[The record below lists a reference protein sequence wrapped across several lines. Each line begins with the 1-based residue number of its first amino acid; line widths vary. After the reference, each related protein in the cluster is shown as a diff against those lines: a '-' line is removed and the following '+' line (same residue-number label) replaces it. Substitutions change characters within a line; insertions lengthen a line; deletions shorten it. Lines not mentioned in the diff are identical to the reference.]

1 MIVIGRIMAFIVGF
15 FILLSG
21 ISDASALSGVDG
33 ISDALSVSG
42 TAIVKM
48 VFGVFWMV
56 LAINPRAVERFI
68 DRIVHKE

>member
-21 ISDASALSGVDG
+21 ISDASALSGVGG

-48 VFGVFWMV
+48 IFGVFWMV

-68 DRIVHKE
+68 DRIIHKE

>member
-1 MIVIGRIMAFIVGF
+1 MAFIVGF

-21 ISDASALSGVDG
+21 ISDASALSGVGG

-48 VFGVFWMV
+48 IFGVFWMV

-68 DRIVHKE
+68 DRIIHKE